1 MPSSDFGGYSINVQ
15 GIIYSGSVH
24 FNRGIRKR
32 FLLTFSVTIR
42 GWWVWVADVGLNNVP
57 ISLCC
62 SFPKLDLNNRAAN
75 DSWIDTLS
83 RSSIQALERFS
94 VTVYHQKQK
103 PNKKT
108 SKIARKTDNGES
120 FLLYYRRQS
129 AGTWLFLHKDV
140 LWKIIAKH
148 FTSAMNKR
156 LNIIRVLCYCYNRK
170 PRCPPYWMKK
180 KQDDLSEWQKNW
192 IHFHDT
198 VF

>member
-32 FLLTFSVTIR
+32 FLLTFSITIR
-42 GWWVWVADVGLNNVP
+42 GWWVWVADVGLNSVP

-103 PNKKT
+103 PNKKKQVKLHEKQIT
-108 SKIARKTDNGES
+108 AKAFSFITGVKVLERGSFSTKTCYE
-120 FLLYYRRQS
+120 
-129 AGTWLFLHKDV
+129 
-140 LWKIIAKH
+140 
-148 FTSAMNKR
+148 R
-156 LNIIRVLCYCYNRK
+156 L
-170 PRCPPYWMKK
+170 
-180 KQDDLSEWQKNW
+180 
-192 IHFHDT
+192 
-198 VF
+198 